1 MKCATKNFCKSTN
14 RGTEHCA
21 PWLPNRQHKTQ
32 QKDVGAFWNS
42 QRSTTPTRTAPH
54 PLLCVTPLCTPAA
67 QHCWQAVQ
75 HRGLSTS
82 WTPSRGTALSTVQR
96 GSPEPELT
104 RGPSCIS
111 TFEKSLHSPANVSA
125 LPEQVKKSKSS
136 KNENKPPEQEEGGC
150 TELSP
155 MKSSAQGSPCGHR
168 DGS

>member
-1 MKCATKNFCKSTN
+1 MLGISRCGVPHVFVLAGLGWFEMKCATKNFCKSTN

-82 WTPSRGTALSTVQR
+82 WTPSRGTALSTVHEGQPGAR
-96 GSPEPELT
+96 THQGAL
-104 RGPSCIS
+104 
-111 TFEKSLHSPANVSA
+111 LHFH
-125 LPEQVKKSKSS
+125 L
-136 KNENKPPEQEEGGC
+136 
-150 TELSP
+150 
-155 MKSSAQGSPCGHR
+155 
-168 DGS
+168 